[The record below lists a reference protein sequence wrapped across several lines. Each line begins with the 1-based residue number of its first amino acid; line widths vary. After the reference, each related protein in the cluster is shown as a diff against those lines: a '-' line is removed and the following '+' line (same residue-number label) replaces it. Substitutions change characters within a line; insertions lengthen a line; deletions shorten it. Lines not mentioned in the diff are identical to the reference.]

1 MLVTARHLAS
11 EVGVDILRQGG
22 NAVDAAVGVG
32 YALAVVDPCCGNIG
46 GGGCMTLHL
55 ADGRNVFINFRE
67 RAPLAATRDMYLDD
81 KGKVVPGRST
91 NGYLAVGVPGTVM
104 GLDTALRQYG
114 TMTRKQVMDPAIR
127 LARDGFVL
135 ERGDIDILTGSGGY
149 GELDALTGPSERFAG
164 QPNNEN
170 GM

>member
-1 MLVTARHLAS
+1 
-11 EVGVDILRQGG
+11 
-22 NAVDAAVGVG
+22 
-32 YALAVVDPCCGNIG
+32 
-46 GGGCMTLHL
+46 
-55 ADGRNVFINFRE
+55 
-67 RAPLAATRDMYLDD
+67 MYLDD

-135 ERGDIDILTGSGGY
+135 ERGDIDLLTGSGGDCDLY
-149 GELDALTGPSERFAG
+149 DMPGPRQRIARHTTIAQLFFY
-164 QPNNEN
+164 N
-170 GM
+170 GKTYT